1 METIGRS
8 RKLSD
13 IAKVR
18 TGLVLSRKR
27 ADPEDPSAVQ
37 YPLLSMKSIR
47 HNGTIDASA
56 VDSYWAAG
64 QLHDTYITHCGDVIV
79 RLTAPFTAVVADKA
93 SEGIVVPTNF
103 VIIRIQDS
111 GLLAEYLVWY
121 LSTYATKKLI
131 STYSTG
137 HSVVAIRPHFFSD
150 LEIVVPKHEQ
160 QKIIAQYHKYIYEEQ
175 ELTERLGML
184 KKTLQEIRFMRVI
197 EGRGRK
203 EDMG

>member
-1 METIGRS
+1 MDRIRS
-8 RKLSD
+8 GRKLSE

-27 ADPEDPSAVQ
+27 ADPEDPSAKQ

-47 HNGTIDASA
+47 QNGTIDISA
-56 VDSYWAAG
+56 VDTYWSLG

-79 RLTAPFTAVVADKA
+79 RLTAPFTAVVVDKS

-111 GLLAEYLVWY
+111 GLLAEYLVWF

-131 STYSTG
+131 SMYSTG

-150 LEIVVPKHEQ
+150 LDIVVPSHEQ

-184 KKTLQEIRFMRVI
+184 KKALQEIRFMRMI
-197 EGRGRK
+197 EGHGGKK
-203 EDMG
+203 E